1 MAVHAIAHLERSN
14 LAHLVSRGDVSVTG
28 RTDGLR
34 LDALRLGEESN
45 VGLVH
50 ETYVVGNSVHSHPV
64 DGTAA
69 LTVFPKLY
77 DLGEPVADCLVAG
90 ETEAGRRY
98 RGSGALSHVSM
109 AEGAVHAQ
117 VRNVSEVGECDGL
130 VRPFIEAEH
139 DRPTE
144 PGGYYENQNEG
155 YPSQCAEAQHA
166 EGAQFPHL
174 ALRGF
179 LDLKVA
185 WNQLL

>member
-1 MAVHAIAHLERSN
+1 MAHLI
-14 LAHLVSRGDVSVTG
+14 SRGDVSVTG

-98 RGSGALSHVSM
+98 RGRSALSHVSM

-130 VRPFIEAEH
+130 VRPF
-139 DRPTE
+139 
-144 PGGYYENQNEG
+144 
-155 YPSQCAEAQHA
+155 
-166 EGAQFPHL
+166 
-174 ALRGF
+174 
-179 LDLKVA
+179 V
-185 WNQLL
+185 